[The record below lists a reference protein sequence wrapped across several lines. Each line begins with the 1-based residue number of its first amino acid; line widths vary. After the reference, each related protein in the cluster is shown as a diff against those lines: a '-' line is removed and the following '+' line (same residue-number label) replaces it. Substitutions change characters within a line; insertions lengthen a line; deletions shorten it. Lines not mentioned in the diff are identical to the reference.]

1 MDNSAVTTYPQLQG
15 MVGERGS
22 AARTDP
28 AFRNWL
34 RQLRERAGLTQ
45 DQLAAAVGTDRRN
58 IRRWEIE
65 GHDPAG
71 TVLLRI
77 LDAVGVELVPKQPS
91 ELPGAVNAELRDLQ
105 SLLYDLEDRLARR
118 HDEVVALLEDAGS
131 AARARR
137 AKRPTT
143 SG

>member
-1 MDNSAVTTYPQLQG
+1 MDNSAATTYPPVQA
-15 MVGERGS
+15 MVGERGP

-58 IRRWEIE
+58 IRRWESE

-71 TVLLRI
+71 TMLLRI
-77 LDAVGVELVPKQPS
+77 LDAVGVELVPKPPS
-91 ELPGAVNAELRDLQ
+91 DIPRAVSAELRDLQ
-105 SLLYDLEDRLARR
+105 SLLYELEDRIARQ
-118 HDEVVALLEDAGS
+118 HGEVVELLEQDDS
-131 AARARR
+131 ATRARR
-137 AKRPTT
+137 VKRAAA

>member
-1 MDNSAVTTYPQLQG
+1 

-28 AFRNWL
+28 AFRSWL
-34 RQLRERAGLTQ
+34 RQLREHAGLTQ

-91 ELPGAVNAELRDLQ
+91 ELPRAVNAELRDLQ

-118 HDEVVALLEDAGS
+118 HDEIVALLETADS

>member
-1 MDNSAVTTYPQLQG
+1 MDNSADTTYPPVQG
-15 MVGERGS
+15 MVGERGP

-34 RQLRERAGLTQ
+34 RQLREGAGLTQ

-77 LDAVGVELVPKQPS
+77 LDAVGVELVPQQPS
-91 ELPGAVNAELRDLQ
+91 DVPRAVNAELRDLQ
-105 SLLYDLEDRLARR
+105 SLLYELEDRIARQ
-118 HDEVVALLEDAGS
+118 HDEVVALLEQNAS
-131 AARARR
+131 ATRARR
-137 AKRPTT
+137 VKRATA